1 VIPPKKGE
9 ANPERAIMAAST
21 WMDSILDGTQPTGLS
36 DPDDLLILRQFFGL
50 LADWDEA
57 LKGEIEHE

>member
-1 VIPPKKGE
+1 MIPPKKGE
-9 ANPERAIMAAST
+9 ANPERALMAAST
-21 WMDSILDGTQPTGLS
+21 TKDSLLDGTQSIGLS
-36 DPDDLLILRQFFGL
+36 DPDELPILRQFFGL

>member
-1 VIPPKKGE
+1 VIPLKKSE
-9 ANPERAIMAAST
+9 VKPERALIAAST
-21 WMDSILDGTQPTGLS
+21 TKDSLLDVTRPTGPS
-36 DPDDLLILRQFFGL
+36 DPDELPILGQFFGL